1 MQPGTA
7 TPQATTDRLPLRTAS
22 TPRTTATSRPVTATR
37 PTSSGSSPTW
47 PARPTPHRSP
57 IAGTG
62 WTTRCPS
69 GWRGRSGIPGVASPT
84 AAPTS
89 PAGTTDRTAPESP
102 LPHRSDDAAADP
114 GDHDAGQHLPCLAS
128 ARLRDVKEPDAD
140 ARVHRQAELG
150 DREPRSGAH
159 PRHQGEQGDV
169 ADPEQDAGAEL
180 RARRTH
186 AQLDRLPGRQSQGE
200 GTTQAP
206 QREREVAHLRRNR
219 GPLSRHEVTP
229 PQKPG
234 RSRPQ
239 EPGSRYGRPAGTGR
253 LGAAV

>member
-57 IAGTG
+57 IARTG
-62 WTTRCPS
+62 STTRCPS
-69 GWRGRSGIPGVASPT
+69 GWRGRSGIPGVASPA

-89 PAGTTDRTAPESP
+89 PAETDPYDRSQPRRPTPTADPTAPGSL

-114 GDHDAGQHLPCLAS
+114 GDHDAGQHLPRLAR
-128 ARLRDVKEPDAD
+128 ARLRDMEEPDAD

-150 DREPRSGAH
+150 DR
-159 PRHQGEQGDV
+159 
-169 ADPEQDAGAEL
+169 
-180 RARRTH
+180 
-186 AQLDRLPGRQSQGE
+186 
-200 GTTQAP
+200 
-206 QREREVAHLRRNR
+206 
-219 GPLSRHEVTP
+219 
-229 PQKPG
+229 
-234 RSRPQ
+234 
-239 EPGSRYGRPAGTGR
+239 
-253 LGAAV
+253 